1 MELGAWSK
9 NEKHFNSLPHA
20 LCSMLH
26 AHDSWLLDLKIVLSL
41 APYAQFV

>member
-20 LCSMLH
+20 LCSMLMTPGYFI
-26 AHDSWLLDLKIVLSL
+26 LIVLSL